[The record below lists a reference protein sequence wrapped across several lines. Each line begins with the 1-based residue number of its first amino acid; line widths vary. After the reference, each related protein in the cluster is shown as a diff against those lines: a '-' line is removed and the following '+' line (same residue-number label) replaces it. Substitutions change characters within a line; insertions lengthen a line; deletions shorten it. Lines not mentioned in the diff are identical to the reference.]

1 MADISDQ
8 HPIHSWEVIFD
19 KHVDSKMFFFISVV
33 TSLSKQPLSECF
45 YII

>member
-19 KHVDSKMFFFISVV
+19 KHVDSKEIG
-33 TSLSKQPLSECF
+33 K
-45 YII
+45 Y